1 MNRKFT
7 TVLALDVV
15 GFSKLMSQD
24 EDRTLMN
31 LQARRKI
38 IDPLIEQKGGRIFN
52 TAGDSV
58 LAEFPSPVD
67 AVECGVQI
75 QNKSVSIN
83 NQSEEADKM
92 SYRIGLNMGEVLVS
106 DGDLFGDAVNVAAR
120 LEAQAIE
127 DGLCISQS
135 IFELVNMK
143 VKVSYED
150 AGELHLKN
158 ISQPVRAYNVL
169 KCKGATRGLVSAD
182 AKPKVAISNAEA
194 GSLAVML
201 FKNLSNDEEQEY
213 FCEGFSEDLISAL
226 SRHKSLLVIASNASF
241 SYSIK
246 EKSVSQI
253 GTEMGVRYLVEGK
266 VRKMGKKMR
275 ISASLLSAEEE
286 NVIWSQNF
294 DTTLDEIFDVQD
306 EIVATIVARLV
317 GKVESDQVKKLAN
330 KKPDV
335 MEAYDLVLQGLEF
348 HRKSSVSAENN
359 KKALSLFTKATEID
373 PNYARAFAWKTC
385 SLANNSEWFADD
397 MPDGWMEDAFSSIN
411 RAMEIDP
418 DDPEAHRILGAM
430 KLLFEGDMEKAI
442 FHHKKAIEIC
452 PSDTFHLARYSVLL
466 SYLGKPEDAMEQIEK
481 ALRINPFGSDL
492 MFETKGVCAYLLED
506 YEAAISTF
514 KNMQIETRVSLFYSA
529 ACYGLLGKT
538 ELAKDR
544 LVLAKT
550 ESGMEIDKFVTTQ
563 LYQSEEI
570 SNKLTN
576 DLTSIEKGLVLN

>member
-182 AKPKVAISNAEA
+182 AKPKVAISSAEA

-576 DLTSIEKGLVLN
+576 DLTSIVKGLVLN

>member
-182 AKPKVAISNAEA
+182 AKPKVAISSAEA

-201 FKNLSNDEEQEY
+201 FKNLSNDEDQEY

-241 SYSIK
+241 TYSIK

-529 ACYGLLGKT
+529 ACYGVLGKT

-544 LVLAKT
+544 LILAKT

>member
-120 LEAQAIE
+120 LEAQAIA

-182 AKPKVAISNAEA
+182 AEPKVTVSSAEA

-397 MPDGWMEDAFSSIN
+397 MPDGWMEDMFSSVN

-418 DDPEAHRILGAM
+418 DDPEAHRILGAV

-466 SYLGKPEDAMEQIEK
+466 YYLGKPEDAMEQIEK

>member
-120 LEAQAIE
+120 LEAQAIA

-182 AKPKVAISNAEA
+182 AEPKVTVSSAEA

-397 MPDGWMEDAFSSIN
+397 MPDGWMEDMFSSVN

-418 DDPEAHRILGAM
+418 DDPEAHRILGAV